1 MYTKE
6 LKFNKH
12 MEESKQHV
20 QVPDPIKKNRDLKPV
35 DYLVYANIRR
45 YMNKDTKTCYP
56 SLSTIARDCD
66 LSIPTIR
73 TSINRLEQCNLI
85 TTIKQPGHSTI
96 YKFKE
101 LLKDFERFTP
111 EFLDNPDM
119 TSEEKA
125 YVIGLQSQSFKN
137 EDYAVTTYS
146 NSELSE
152 NLNIPERS
160 IRRYNQSLKEKEI
173 MLEIETAIKD
183 EAGFNVPAKAVD
195 LHKIGQAVLFI
206 SKVVDNHEDR
216 ITRLEKMIELLVKE
230 NKNLRHENELL
241 KSSKE
246 VIPVEYELD
255 KQSYSFHNE

>member
-1 MYTKE
+1 MQILE
-6 LKFNKH
+6 
-12 MEESKQHV
+12 
-20 QVPDPIKKNRDLKPV
+20 D
-35 DYLVYANIRR
+35 NIQTRQQLNER
-45 YMNKDTKTCYP
+45 EIYWIEYYKTY
-56 SLSTIARDCD
+56 
-66 LSIPTIR
+66 
-73 TSINRLEQCNLI
+73 
-85 TTIKQPGHSTI
+85 
-96 YKFKE
+96 YKE

-137 EDYAVTTYS
+137 EDYAITTYS

-160 IRRYNQSLKEKEI
+160 IRRYNKSLKEKEI

-195 LHKIGQAVLFI
+195 LHKIGQAILFI

-216 ITRLEKMIELLVKE
+216 ITRLEKMIDLLSRENKSLKKE
-230 NKNLRHENELL
+230 NDLL
-241 KSSKE
+241 KKSKDADYQ
-246 VIPVEYELD
+246 V
-255 KQSYSFHNE
+255 FTM

>member
-1 MYTKE
+1 M
-6 LKFNKH
+6 H
-12 MEESKQHV
+12 MDESKQHV
-20 QVPDPIKKNRDLKPV
+20 QVPDPIKKNKDLKPV

-45 YMNKDTKTCYP
+45 YMNRETKTCYP
-56 SLSTIARDCD
+56 SLATVARDCD

-73 TSINRLEQCNLI
+73 TSISRLERANLFE
-85 TTIKQPGHSTI
+85 TIKQPGHSTI

-125 YVIGLQSQSFKN
+125 YLIGLQSQSFKN

-160 IRRYNQSLKEKEI
+160 IQRYNKSLKEKEI

-195 LHKIGQAVLFI
+195 LRKIGQAILFI

-216 ITRLEKMIELLVKE
+216 ITRLEKMIDLLSKE
-230 NKNLRHENELL
+230 NKTLKKENELL
-241 KSSKE
+241 KISKE
-246 VIPVEYELD
+246 ANTFQFE
-255 KQSYSFHNE
+255 